1 MDPLPIIA
9 SIAGIATA
17 GTSLSKAIYHFI
29 SSTRGASREMADIA
43 RNISDLSC
51 ILSELR
57 RVLQESADLCSRKLL
72 RRIKS
77 ATRRISAIHDDIY
90 ELMDSIKGFQT
101 FRWSLRRSEVQYK
114 LTLIES
120 HKTAIQLMLNILI
133 LAARTRKE
141 AQSQVTQTTSA
152 SEDKPNEPASE
163 LPLLRQQSETLA
175 YAASH
180 CLVDLSENQ
189 DFETSRTSNQPKTDY
204 GSDNDDATGQVQI
217 RGHGSSDGTGR
228 WLFELIFENYPKN
241 GNDSETNEQDS
252 GGKNESPASD
262 RTDLVVRTPAEL
274 QIAIYEPGAGQI
286 LIDRLLA
293 DWTCLSNPEVTRTF
307 VRKPETENVRPRSP
321 ASAQSDAVIRFK
333 DAGMEEVI
341 RQAFVQ
347 VEGLYQ
353 PVLARHYILMGPDGN
368 MIYPVMWE
376 STVEPGM
383 EIIML
388 MSMPSSFYPNH
399 KPNLESKKV
408 KVPARRGEKLESK
421 NKEPS
426 SLVSFLMGRGE
437 YKSHH
442 R

>member
-1 MDPLPIIA
+1 MDPLSIVA

-90 ELMDSIKGFQT
+90 ELMDSIRGFQT
-101 FRWSLRRSEVQYK
+101 FRWSLKRSEVQYK

-133 LAARTRKE
+133 LAATTRKE

-152 SEDKPNEPASE
+152 NEDKPNEPASE

-189 DFETSRTSNQPKTDY
+189 DFETSRTSSQPKTDS
-204 GSDNDDATGQVQI
+204 GSDNDDAMGQVQI

-252 GGKNESPASD
+252 GGK
-262 RTDLVVRTPAEL
+262 
-274 QIAIYEPGAGQI
+274 
-286 LIDRLLA
+286 
-293 DWTCLSNPEVTRTF
+293 
-307 VRKPETENVRPRSP
+307 K
-321 ASAQSDAVIRFK
+321 
-333 DAGMEEVI
+333 
-341 RQAFVQ
+341 
-347 VEGLYQ
+347 
-353 PVLARHYILMGPDGN
+353 
-368 MIYPVMWE
+368 
-376 STVEPGM
+376 
-383 EIIML
+383 
-388 MSMPSSFYPNH
+388 
-399 KPNLESKKV
+399 
-408 KVPARRGEKLESK
+408 
-421 NKEPS
+421 
-426 SLVSFLMGRGE
+426 
-437 YKSHH
+437 
-442 R
+442 